1 MDSQKIK
8 VLIIED
14 EKILAEMY
22 KDKFEEA
29 GYQVDSVFSSEQ
41 ALDYLKK
48 EKPDLILLDILLPR
62 ENGIHLLKRLKE
74 IEGISEIPV
83 VAFSN
88 YDEPKT
94 KKEALDLGAKAY
106 LIKTQY
112 TPKELL
118 EEIKKVL
125 KEKQL

>member
-1 MDSQKIK
+1 MPQI
-8 VLIIED
+8 LIIED

-29 GYQVDSVFSSEQ
+29 GHQADLVFSSEQ

-62 ENGIHLLKRLKE
+62 ENGIYFLKRLKE
-74 IEGISEIPV
+74 IEGVSKIPV
-83 VAFSN
+83 IAFSN

-94 KKEALDLGAKAY
+94 KKEALGLGVRAY

-118 EEIKKVL
+118 EEVEKIL
-125 KEKQL
+125 KEKNFTR

>member
-1 MDSQKIK
+1 MPRI
-8 VLIIED
+8 LIIED

-22 KDKFEEA
+22 QDKFKEA
-29 GYQVDSVFSSEQ
+29 GFEADLAFSSEE
-41 ALDYLKK
+41 AVEYLKK

-62 ENGIHLLKRLKE
+62 ENGIFFLKKIKE
-74 IEGISEIPV
+74 IEGVSKIPI

-88 YDEPKT
+88 YDDPKT
-94 KKEALDLGAKAY
+94 RKEAFDRGVKAY

-118 EEIKKVL
+118 EEIKKFL
-125 KEKQL
+125 